1 MPGTRRGSAKDGGHI
16 WDAHRLAVLLVVA
29 IALAAG
35 ALFGLAW
42 VAGFHGV
49 LVALAHPRWVWIAAA
64 IGAEALAYLSY
75 TVAYRW
81 FVGAERGARFEVSK
95 AAAIVTTGFSVFVH
109 GGGFA
114 LDREALRRSGLSED
128 EARRRVLGLGVL
140 EYAVL
145 APAAA
150 IAALLVFLGQD
161 RVSGS
166 LTLPWVIGVPVGA
179 ALALT
184 ALHFA
189 ARVRRWPVIGG
200 PLGHFLDALG
210 FVLRLFRS
218 PFRNAPAF
226 LGMLG
231 YWTADIFCL
240 WAALHAFYVHPPPLA
255 QLIVGYATGYA
266 VTRRT
271 LPLGGAGVV
280 EALLPFALGWVAISL
295 APAVLAVFVY
305 RLLNLWLPM
314 IPALAGIPTIRKLER
329 SRVRGGRRRRA
340 RHA

>member
-1 MPGTRRGSAKDGGHI
+1 MTWA
-16 WDAHRLAVLLVVA
+16 AHRLAALVALAVV
-29 IALAAG
+29 LAAG
-35 ALFGLAW
+35 ALFGVAW

-49 LVALAHPRWVWIAAA
+49 LVALVHPRWVWLGVAVV
-64 IGAEALAYLSY
+64 AEALAYAGY
-75 TVAYRW
+75 TLAYWR
-81 FVGAERGARFEVSK
+81 FVSAKRGAELEVSK

-114 LDREALRRSGLSED
+114 LDRGALMRSGLSRD

-150 IAALLVFLGQD
+150 VAAGLVLVEKQS
-161 RVSGS
+161 VSAS
-166 LTLPWVIGVPVGA
+166 LTVPWIVGFPVGA

-184 ALHFA
+184 GLYFV
-189 ARVRRWPVIGG
+189 ARVRHWPLVGK
-200 PLGHFLDALG
+200 PLANFLDALR
-210 FVLRLFRS
+210 FVLDLFRS
-218 PFRNAPAF
+218 PLRNGLAF
-226 LGMLG
+226 FGMFVYWLG
-231 YWTADIFCL
+231 DIACL
-240 WAALHAFYVHPPPLA
+240 WAALHAFYAHTPPVA

-280 EALLPFALGWVAISL
+280 EALLPFALGWVEIAL
-295 APAVLAVFVY
+295 APAVLAVFAY

-314 IPALAGIPTIRKLER
+314 VPALAGIPSIRKLEQR
-329 SRVRGGRRRRA
+329 RTRAGGRRRA
-340 RHA
+340 KHA